1 MDKNTTNSAVWKDIF
16 MANLRASL
24 PDVSVYDIFSS
35 LGTFDS
41 LDLKQKVKLSF
52 WPEVYFLQ
60 TRKQPC
66 TRCLLNIVFFLK
78 IL

>member
-1 MDKNTTNSAVWKDIF
+1 MDKNTTNSVRKDIF

-41 LDLKQKVKLSF
+41 LDLRQKVKLSF
-52 WPEVYFLQ
+52 WPEV
-60 TRKQPC
+60 
-66 TRCLLNIVFFLK
+66 FFTD
-78 IL
+78 